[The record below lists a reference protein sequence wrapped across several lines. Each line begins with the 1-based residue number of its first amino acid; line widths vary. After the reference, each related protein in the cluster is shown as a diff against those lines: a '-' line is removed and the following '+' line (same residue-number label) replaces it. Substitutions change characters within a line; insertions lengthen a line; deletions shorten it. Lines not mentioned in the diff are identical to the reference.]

1 MTSGH
6 LLRSYKEDNSSETF
20 IPGAP
25 QGKVYGMDDKNDGKL
40 IGVIIVVLGKC
51 RILVLL
57 KYPNEIIQG
66 SLGQRFSTQTA
77 PQPILFLI

>member
-1 MTSGH
+1 
-6 LLRSYKEDNSSETF
+6 
-20 IPGAP
+20 
-25 QGKVYGMDDKNDGKL
+25 MDDKNDGKL